1 MTIKLTETDTEMTI
15 EFMGEIDHHSA
26 KKVLLQ
32 IDLYLQKKLPPKTT
46 FDFSQVT
53 FMDSSGIAI
62 VLKGYKVTKEYD
74 GIFHVINVPPQAY
87 KVMKAAGLNR
97 IINILTTEEVSV

>member
-1 MTIKLTETDTEMTI
+1 MTIKITENESEMTI

-26 KKVLLQ
+26 KKVLTQ
-32 IDLYLQKKLPPKTT
+32 IDLYLQKKLPPKTI

-74 GIFHVINVPPQAY
+74 GIFHVINVPSQAF

-97 IINILTTEEVSV
+97 IINILTTEEATA